1 MEQHQ
6 TPNQTTR
13 TMKLRNTLTM
23 MNFFQTL
30 HNWFSGFLRSEKE
43 LTQPEQQTIN
53 PMKQNQTKHRA
64 NPKSQN
70 PKPRLR
76 LFSPLT
82 NAITAFIMSAVLI
95 CVPFVPIQADE
106 GISDHYCWEIASNPG
121 KSQPSCECHS
131 WLDDIGQP
139 NPRCESSGKF
149 WDAYSYCEKVYYHHD
164 GNNYNTWC
172 YNNNTVRISY
182 SHCVMRWNP
191 LGIAGCALTITGCV
205 VACGGVAF
213 GWGIIGCLL
222 CLAGEGVSCYPCVVR
237 KCVAVVHSKWETV
250 SAWSGN
256 GGTCPPDKHDGGY

>member
-1 MEQHQ
+1 
-6 TPNQTTR
+6 
-13 TMKLRNTLTM
+13 
-23 MNFFQTL
+23 
-30 HNWFSGFLRSEKE
+30 
-43 LTQPEQQTIN
+43 
-53 PMKQNQTKHRA
+53 
-64 NPKSQN
+64 
-70 PKPRLR
+70 
-76 LFSPLT
+76 
-82 NAITAFIMSAVLI
+82 MSAVLI

-106 GISDHYCWEIASNPG
+106 GISDHYCWEIASNPR

-149 WDAYSYCEKVYYHHD
+149 WDAYSYCEKVHYHHD

-172 YNNNTVRISY
+172 DNNNTVQISY

-237 KCVAVVHSKWETV
+237 KCVAIVSKRETV